1 MSVNKQVYG
10 RLQEKTLKNSLTL
23 HLMENYGYQSKP
35 KVAEALIIDLLSIH
49 AESSKDASELKPGQM
64 VWPAVLKTEKHGNGK
79 TLTKT
84 KSKQVILSV
93 VADSDI
99 LDYSRGVKTS
109 RILAKRIARI
119 VNEAYHQGG
128 VLSQADIALI
138 FNLSQAKVSK
148 LVLKYQKEK
157 EVMLPLRGVVH
168 DIGRSIT
175 HKVKIINMYTQ
186 NYSTKDIARATSHA
200 PSSVDRYIRDFQRV
214 KILYERGM
222 ILSEIAYITSL
233 SENLVTEY
241 VKIVKEHVLKN

>member
-10 RLQEKTLKNSLTL
+10 RLQEKTLKNSLIL

-35 KVAEALIIDLLSIH
+35 KVAEALIIDLLSIQ
-49 AESSKDASELKPGQM
+49 AESSKDALELKPGQM

-79 TLTKT
+79 TLAKT
-84 KSKQVILSV
+84 KPKQVILSV

-99 LDYSRGVKTS
+99 LDYSRGIKTS

-138 FNLSQAKVSK
+138 FNLSQVKVSK

-157 EVMLPLRGVVH
+157 EVMLPIRGVVH

-175 HKVKIINMYTQ
+175 HKVKIINIYTQ

-214 KILYERGM
+214 KILCGRGM

-241 VKIVKEHVLKN
+241 IKIVKEQVLKN